1 MSDQESA
8 APTSTVVSYTVPAK
22 AKTNATVTA
31 LAAPPASGSVA
42 NPNQNP
48 VIASVEITPCF
59 VGTGWQSPPMAGY
72 QAQLE
77 AFLAVFVR
85 SSLIGI
91 LKQYSVPN
99 FQIGNGSV
107 NPGVFLPIALAPVI
121 EDSDVQTYLSTAIA
135 AGQLPAANAN
145 SLYVAFFPQGTT
157 IHASGIGNSCDPN
170 GHCGYHDDM
179 NGTPYAVI
187 PWLDCGPCCPPPLQ
201 PFQAVT
207 ASASHE
213 ICEAITDPVASPPA
227 NASWQDPSGNEV
239 ADLCNTGGWQ
249 THDLDGS
256 GFVVQRVWSNASGKC
271 E

>member
-1 MSDQESA
+1 MCNKEETAATYRIVGHTPPRKPQANTTVMS
-8 APTSTVVSYTVPAK
+8 
-22 AKTNATVTA
+22 
-31 LAAPPASGSVA
+31 LAAPMAASSVA

-48 VIASVEITPCF
+48 VIANVEITPCF
-59 VGTGWQSPPMAGY
+59 LGTGWESPAMAGY

-77 AFLAVFVR
+77 AFLATFVK
-85 SSLIGI
+85 SSVIGI

-99 FQIGNGSV
+99 FQIGNGTV
-107 NPGVFLPIALAPVI
+107 NPGVFLSIALPALI
-121 EDSDVQTYLSTAIA
+121 DDADVQNHLSTAIT

-145 SLYVAFFPQGTT
+145 SLYVAFFPQGIT
-157 IHASGIGNSCDPN
+157 IHGSGIGNSCEPN

-201 PFQAVT
+201 PLQAVT

-213 ICEAITDPVASPPA
+213 ICEAITDPIASPA
-227 NASWQDPSGNEV
+227 ASAGWQDPSGNEV

-249 THDLDGS
+249 TYDLDGS
-256 GFVVQRVWSNASGKC
+256 GFIVQRIWSNASGGC